1 MKTIST
7 LVSTIV
13 LIISIF
19 ILVSPAKAASLSN
32 DLIQINE
39 VLYQFREGWN
49 QHDVDKLASIWDFD
63 RDRITY
69 IAVESDDIIQGG
81 KNITQYYQNAVPL
94 VASVELANILIDR
107 LGDYAQVVGKA
118 DFIINNEDGSTYT
131 APVRVNFTL
140 EKKGDRYLTIHY
152 AESAT
157 VK

>member
-1 MKTIST
+1 MKTISIA
-7 LVSTIV
+7 LSTIV
-13 LIISIF
+13 LIIFSF

-49 QHDVDKLASIWDFD
+49 QHDADKLASIWDFD
-63 RDRITY
+63 RDKTTY

-81 KNITQYYQNAVPL
+81 KKITQYYQDAVPV
-94 VASVELANILIDR
+94 VASVELADILIDR

-118 DFIINNEDGSTYT
+118 DFIIKNEDGSTYT

-157 VK
+157 I